1 MSNRSSDLV
10 EVLSGLGVEINKIQS
25 DEINGRCPVHHRIKG
40 RESTRYSWYLNCD
53 TGLWFCFSCG
63 GRGNLSML
71 ISELTNDPSALW
83 SIQSHLITS
92 GLHRLTESEQEVRQ
106 TYTPI
111 DWGQYSKFRPLPIR
125 MRELR
130 RLDEEVTA
138 RYGIRWDTTNKS
150 VVIPIVSPVGEL
162 WGWQLKKTGWVR
174 NHPEGVHKGDT
185 LFGIERA
192 HAETALLLESP
203 LDVVRFHSV
212 YGKPDISAVASFG
225 ANVSEQ
231 QIRLLT
237 DRFDGLIIALDNDPT
252 GRMETKRLRDRLPSF
267 RNGTK
272 YWRYETDDK
281 DLGAMSDHTILHGIR
296 QVTAVYV

>member
-1 MSNRSSDLV
+1 MSDRNTDLV
-10 EVLSGLGVEINKIQS
+10 EVLSGLGIEINKIQS

-40 RESTRYSWYLNCD
+40 RESTRYSWYLNSES
-53 TGLWFCFSCG
+53 GLWYCFSCG

-83 SIQSHLITS
+83 SVQSHLINS
-92 GLHRLTESEQEVRQ
+92 GLQRLTEQEQEVREV
-106 TYTPI
+106 YTPI

-130 RLDEEVTA
+130 RLDEDVTA
-138 RYGIRWDTTNKS
+138 KYGIRWDTSNKAT
-150 VVIPIVSPVGEL
+150 VIPIVSPIGEL
-162 WGWQLKKTGWVR
+162 WGWQLKKTDWVR

-192 HAETALLLESP
+192 HAGTALLLESP

-212 YGKPDISAVASFG
+212 YGGTDISAVASFG
-225 ANVSEQ
+225 ANISER

-237 DRFDGLIIALDNDPT
+237 DRFDGLIIAFDNDQA
-252 GRMETKRLRDRLPSF
+252 GRAETKRLRSRLPSF
-267 RNGTK
+267 RNGIRYWK
-272 YWRYETDDK
+272 YDTNDK
-281 DLGAMSDHTILHGIR
+281 DLGEMSNHTILHGVGQI
-296 QVTAVYV
+296 TAVYV